1 MIAKPPARLWS
12 PFPNESQ
19 LALLHLVLSPRLDA
33 GALTDWSGRVEIQ
46 RLDEGCQRLLPSLYL
61 RLTAADIAHP
71 WLPIM
76 RANYQRTRQRNR
88 LLLHRGLALA
98 RTLADHGVACLLL
111 KGAALGPGY
120 YADPGERPMG
130 DFDLLLRDRAEATAV
145 HGIATVKRGLRL
157 RDRALHAHTYLDSDG
172 FEYDLHWHLL
182 PELAYEGS
190 ERALWARSA
199 AVRIG
204 EEDWPTL
211 CAEDHAY
218 HLLAHGLRVSE
229 VPPLRWIVDTAM
241 VLRRTPAFDW
251 DRLVEQACSTE
262 TAVPIARGL
271 AFLVREG
278 FVDGAATKA
287 LMRLQALPRRPFE
300 RYIFAGQMQRPS
312 LGYSILR
319 PLLLYA
325 RLRRLAGGSFT
336 PGILGFMATL
346 WDVESPR
353 RIPAA
358 FLAKLAGKLRGAGPA
373 RPAALKGRAGQRAG
387 EEGRK
392 TV

>member
-1 MIAKPPARLWS
+1 MTTKPPARLWS

-19 LALLHLVLSPRLDA
+19 LALLRLVLSPRLEA

-46 RLDEGCQRLLPSLYL
+46 RLDEGCQRLLPALYL
-61 RLTAADIAHP
+61 RMTAADIAHP

-76 RANYQRTRQRNR
+76 RAHYQRTRQRNR

-111 KGAALGPGY
+111 KGAALGAGY

-130 DFDLLLRDRAEATAV
+130 DFDLLLRDRAEAMAV
-145 HGIATVKRGLRL
+145 HGIATAKQGLRL
-157 RDRALHAHTYLDSDG
+157 RDRALHAHTYLDRDG

-190 ERALWARSA
+190 EGALWARA
-199 AVRIG
+199 ATVRIG

-229 VPPLRWIVDTAM
+229 VPPLRWIVDTVM
-241 VLRRTPAFDW
+241 VLRKTPAFDW
-251 DRLVEQACSTE
+251 DRLVEQAGSTE

-278 FVDGAATKA
+278 FVHGSATKA
-287 LMRLQALPRRPFE
+287 LKRLQALPQRPFE

-325 RLRRLAGGSFT
+325 RLRRLAGGSLA
-336 PGILGFMATL
+336 PGVLGFMAAL

-358 FLAKLAGKLRGAGPA
+358 FLVKLAGKLRGKKTLQTNPAQGPR
-373 RPAALKGRAGQRAG
+373 RPASRRRGA
-387 EEGRK
+387 
-392 TV
+392 